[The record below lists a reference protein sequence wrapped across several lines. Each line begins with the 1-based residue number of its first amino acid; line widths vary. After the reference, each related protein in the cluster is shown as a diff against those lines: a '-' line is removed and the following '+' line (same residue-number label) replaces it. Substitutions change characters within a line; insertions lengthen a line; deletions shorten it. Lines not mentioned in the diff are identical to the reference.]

1 MKLIWT
7 SFKKY
12 RFAFLFLFIL
22 FSFGIVTGFLFYLKQ
37 EPIIKETILQ
47 SLSPLFQE
55 NVFTLKSLLFHFLV
69 LLGLIALSFC
79 FLAVPGF
86 ICYLFFEG
94 ISIGFVLP
102 IFFSLYKINGLFYF
116 LLYFLFVKVIYLLL
130 LFFLFLKI
138 VRFVKKYVEGLR
150 LRKYIFMEEMKYIF
164 IVVFMILINDFVV
177 YFGSNQVLSLLLG

>member
-12 RFAFLFLFIL
+12 RFAFLFLFYPIFIRDRDW
-22 FSFGIVTGFLFYLKQ
+22 FSFLFKTRTYYKRNDSSIFIAFISRKCLYFK
-37 EPIIKETILQ
+37 KL
-47 SLSPLFQE
+47 
-55 NVFTLKSLLFHFLV
+55 
-69 LLGLIALSFC
+69 ALSFSC
-79 FLAVPGF
+79 LTRFNCPFFLFSCGAR
-86 ICYLFFEG
+86 IYLLSFFEG